1 MDSRSLRY
9 CLLPV
14 YGLVLFTTANDTASA
29 DDARILSQL
38 PITQNVGVT
47 PNVLLLL
54 DDSGSMSFEDTFE
67 GGESGVGYT
76 KLYGTRPEG
85 LCGRTRCKRYVS
97 YGQYEY
103 YYSYSRYGY
112 LNVEKLSGK
121 YFCSSKNSQ
130 AYNPNMVYEPWKLT
144 SEGER
149 APQINPKRALID
161 YAKGNISSNRV
172 DLTDV
177 KRGFTYYSGSD
188 CSVANRVA
196 NLTPSQQNNYANWFT
211 YYRDRL
217 SVGKAAS
224 LELLTGTQYRTGFVT
239 INPDARTAQQV
250 AVDDIVTRLLN
261 TVGGL
266 LNSLLGGVSV
276 NTNSHFDKIR
286 DAIATSVISSINS
299 YLGTPLR
306 EALYRAGEY
315 YSGNASPILS
325 ADLGGMCQ
333 QNFTILVTDG
343 FWNRES
349 TSGDRTRVESIGDAN
364 NDGRRWY
371 YSNGGYGGKT
381 TLADVAYYYANKD
394 LKESLGSGSYENQV
408 MTTYTVAFGVEA
420 DDDRWNTRLNSD
432 IPGYVQE
439 STSSTID
446 DLKQAAED
454 GGGLYFNAADPAAL
468 VDALAAIS
476 RDIVARG
483 ESVSGVA
490 TNLSTAQV
498 EAGGMVLQASYS
510 PASWSGEVT
519 AVSAV
524 SQGGSDAEVVDSE
537 TFEANQEAPG
547 WNASDRLTANLN
559 KSGIASRKVYTA
571 GNGSTVVFSADNLTS
586 AQQKDLERYA
596 PDDLSNSE
604 GREAVVAWLKGSR
617 ALEGKGLRA
626 RQSSVLG
633 DIIGSSPVVVTREGR
648 NDQGS
653 VFVGAND
660 GMLHAFDLESGD
672 EQFAYIPELL
682 FSQEDGEG
690 LGYLASTG
698 YQHRYYVDAVPR
710 VTTLSEGNTWL
721 ASGLGGGGRGV
732 FVLNVTDVVK
742 GREVSAAGLAGWE
755 LGPDVAGSGL
765 KDKDIGHVYGDVHIG
780 KLNNGQ
786 QALLVPNGLKPD
798 NDLAPA
804 TLFLRDLKSGMGI
817 AKLAGGTAAGELTS
831 IQVADIDSNGTID
844 FAYGGDMN
852 GRLWKFNLS
861 EKDPSKWKASLLF
874 TAKCDASAGGSC
886 ADGSVQ
892 PITVKPTLSRLSG
905 ATHTMDKPNLLISF
919 GTGEQLYTPI
929 DDDVASQQ
937 SLYTVLDDG
946 KHLGLGRE
954 QLERRAFT
962 GLEYHEGEI
971 IGRTL
976 NGKRF
981 DYGQQLVDEDS
992 RYGWY
997 LDLIDDGEEVV
1008 QPASLLGNLLVV
1020 ATRTDGGG
1028 SNFCEANSSG
1038 WLIAVDSQTGL
1049 PSYDSG
1055 NSSYVPVFDLNEDGA
1070 FDSGDIPLATSQD
1083 GTAAD
1088 EVFISIK
1095 LSGEPGGLA
1104 SIGNH
1109 VFVAT
1114 GASGNASGTVTP
1126 FELNVQT
1133 SATSG
1138 RVSWYQLR

>member
-1 MDSRSLRY
+1 MTPRTLRY
-9 CLLPV
+9 CLLPM
-14 YGLVLFTTANDTASA
+14 YGLAFITTASFAASSNDERT
-29 DDARILSQL
+29 LSQL

-54 DDSGSMSFEDTFE
+54 DDSGSMSFEDTVE
-67 GGESGVGYT
+67 GGGSPRGYD
-76 KLYGTRPEG
+76 KLFGYDW
-85 LCGRTRCKRYVS
+85 RCSSYCNWNSSWKYVFS
-97 YGQYEY
+97 QYE
-103 YYSYSRYGY
+103 
-112 LNVEKLSGK
+112 LDKHF
-121 YFCSSKNSQ
+121 FCSSYNSQ
-130 AYNPNMVYEPWKLT
+130 AYNPNLDYLPWKLEEDGT
-144 SEGER
+144 R
-149 APQINPKRALID
+149 ADDSDPENALID
-161 YAKGNISSNRV
+161 YSKGDVSGNRV
-172 DLTDV
+172 DLTDR
-177 KRGFTYYSGSD
+177 KRGFSYYVDSGNAGSGCSLKYEVSD
-188 CSVANRVA
+188 LLPA
-196 NLTPSQQNNYANWFT
+196 QKQNYANWFT

-217 SVGKAAS
+217 SVGKVAS
-224 LELLTGTQYRTGFVT
+224 LELLTGTQYRTGFMT
-239 INPDARTAQQV
+239 INPDADTAQQV
-250 AVDDIVTRLLN
+250 PVDDIITKILN
-261 TVGGL
+261 TVG
-266 LNSLLGGVSV
+266 SLLGSALGGAAV
-276 NTNSHFDKIR
+276 NTNAHFDDVR
-286 DAIATSVISSINS
+286 DAIATSVISSVNS
-299 YLGTPLR
+299 YRGTPLR

-315 YSGNASPILS
+315 YRGDSSPIMS

-490 TNLSTAQV
+490 TNLSTAEV
-498 EAGGMVLQASYS
+498 EAGGVVLQVSYS

-524 SQGGSDAEVVDSE
+524 AQGDSDAEVVDSG
-537 TFEANQEAPG
+537 TFEANQEAPV

-559 KSGIASRKVYTA
+559 KSGAASRKVYTA
-571 GNGSTVVFSADNLTS
+571 DNGSTVVFSEGNLTS
-586 AQQKDLERYA
+586 AQQKDLERHA
-596 PDDLSNSE
+596 PDDLSKRE

-617 ALEGKGLRA
+617 ALEGKGLRT
-626 RQSSVLG
+626 RQGSVLG
-633 DIIGSSPVVVTREGR
+633 DIIGSSPVVVTRDGG
-648 NDQGS
+648 NGQGS

-682 FSQEDGEG
+682 FSKEDGEG

-710 VTTLSEGNTWL
+710 VTTLAEGSTWL

-732 FVLNVTDVVK
+732 FVLNVSDAVK
-742 GREVSAAGLAGWE
+742 GNEVSAAGLAGWE
-755 LGPDVAGSGL
+755 FGVANNRNGL
-765 KDKDIGHVYGDVHIG
+765 KDKDVGYVYGGVHVG
-780 KLNNGQ
+780 QLNNGQ
-786 QALLVPNGLKPD
+786 QALLIPNGLKPE
-798 NDLAPA
+798 NDKASA
-804 TLFLRDLKSGMGI
+804 TLFLRELTSGTAI
-817 AKLAGGTAAGELTS
+817 AKLVGGSDAGELTS
-831 IQVADIDSNGTID
+831 LQVADLDGNGTID
-844 FAYGGDMN
+844 FAYGGDMQ
-852 GRLWKFNLS
+852 GRMWKFDLS
-861 EKDPSKWKASLLF
+861 ERDPAEWKSSLLF
-874 TAKCDASAGGSC
+874 TATCDSDSSEGCAS
-886 ADGSVQ
+886 GSVQ

-905 ATHTMDKPNLLISF
+905 TTNTMEEPNLLVSF

-946 KHLGLGRE
+946 QHLDLGRE
-954 QLERRAFT
+954 QLEQREFT
-962 GLEYHEGEI
+962 GVEHAEGEI
-971 IGRTL
+971 VGRTL
-976 NGKRF
+976 DGQLF
-981 DYGQQLVDEDS
+981 DYGQQPLASDKES

-997 LDLIDDGEEVV
+997 LDLVDAGEEVV

-1020 ATRTDGGG
+1020 STRTDGGG

-1038 WLIAVDSQTGL
+1038 WLIAVDVQTGL

-1055 NSSYVPVFDLNEDGA
+1055 NSSYVPIFDLNGDSSFDDG
-1070 FDSGDIPLATSQD
+1070 DLI
-1083 GTAAD
+1083 GTVNEAGP
-1088 EVFISIK
+1088 EVGNILVSIK
-1095 LSGEPGGLA
+1095 LSGEPSGLA

-1114 GASGNASGTVTP
+1114 GASGSDPGTVTP